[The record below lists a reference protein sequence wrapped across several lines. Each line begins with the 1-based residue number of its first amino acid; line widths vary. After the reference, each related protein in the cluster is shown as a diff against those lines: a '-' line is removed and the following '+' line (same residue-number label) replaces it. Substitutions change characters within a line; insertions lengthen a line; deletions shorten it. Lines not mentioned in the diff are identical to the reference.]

1 MMKRLN
7 SQGVAVPLSEVVIES
22 LMGFV
27 RIGADRWA
35 DRGCAQI
42 AVRPQLLNG

>member
-7 SQGVAVPLSEVVIES
+7 SQGVAVPLPELVIES

-27 RIGADRWA
+27 RIGADARA
-35 DRGCAQI
+35 DRGCALI
-42 AVRPQLLNG
+42 AVRP